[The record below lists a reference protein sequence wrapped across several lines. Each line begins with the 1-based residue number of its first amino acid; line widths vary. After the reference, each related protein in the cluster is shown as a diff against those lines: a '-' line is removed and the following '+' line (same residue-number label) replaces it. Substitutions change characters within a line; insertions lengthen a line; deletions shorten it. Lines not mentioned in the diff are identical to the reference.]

1 MVLYIIKKSDIVT
14 DNPPIRIYVSK
25 IEIRIS
31 FKIKTVYYLDF
42 LTHEI
47 MKLLGGTKN
56 IITKDQK
63 DKNEPLCKFFSSNIF
78 IMVRYFLSVS
88 SIFFCY
94 SQLLQLD
101 Y

>member
-1 MVLYIIKKSDIVT
+1 MVLYIIKKSDMVT

-31 FKIKTVYYLDF
+31 FKIKIVYYLDF

-56 IITKDQK
+56 IITKDKK